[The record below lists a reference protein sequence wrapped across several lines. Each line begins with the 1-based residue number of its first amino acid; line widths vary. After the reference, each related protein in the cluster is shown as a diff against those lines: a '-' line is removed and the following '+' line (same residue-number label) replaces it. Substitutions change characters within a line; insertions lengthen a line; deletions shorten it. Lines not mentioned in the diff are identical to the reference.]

1 MNIIA
6 IDPGYERLGIAVIE
20 KKNKNSKE
28 VLVYSECF
36 KTPKDIPHEQRLCNL
51 GKRIREI
58 IKIYHPTHL
67 AIEDLYINTNQKTA
81 MLVAEAKG
89 VIMYEASLAHI
100 PTTHFSPPQIKLAV
114 CGNGKAD
121 KTAII
126 KMVPLLITIAKTITY
141 DDEFD
146 AVAVGL
152 TFFAHFRDF
161 PLGD

>member
-20 KKNKNSKE
+20 KKDKSSKE
-28 VLVYSECF
+28 ILLHSECF
-36 KTPKDIPHEQRLCNL
+36 KTSKDLPHEQRLFAL
-51 GKRIREI
+51 GKRVREI
-58 IKIYHPTHL
+58 IDLYHPTHL
-67 AIEDLYINTNQKTA
+67 AIEDLYLNTNQKTA

-89 VIMYEASLAHI
+89 VIMYEASLAKI
-100 PTTHFSPPQIKLAV
+100 PITHFSPPQIKLAV

-126 KMVPLLITIAKTITY
+126 KMVPLLVQVEKTIVY

-146 AVAVGL
+146 AIAVGL
-152 TFFAHFRDF
+152 TFFAHNRLEF
-161 PLGD
+161 